1 MNILILDYS
10 VDRTETAAVRRWLPQ
25 RAAVTS
31 CFVDADFRLPVGSEL
46 GRFTHIVHSG
56 SALSIL
62 EDAPFE
68 ETIAA
73 LIRDACVRG
82 IAQMGICYGHQLLC
96 KTLAG
101 RDAVRASPK
110 GLEAGWCEVEFS
122 DSGRARF
129 GVTRRERVWQH
140 HFDEVTRVPPGAE
153 VMATNSHTDI
163 QAFIDQDRRLLGV
176 QFHPEFDREEGNQI
190 FSSLSDELRTQGYS
204 PEHMVQGGP
213 SLETGRIFFDFF
225 LRTFNLDPAVEFTT
239 KATKCTK
246 R

>member
-1 MNILILDYS
+1 MNILVLDYS
-10 VDRTETAAVRRWLPQ
+10 VDRTETAAIRRWLPQ

-31 CFVDADFRLPVGSEL
+31 CFVDTDFRLPDGAEL
-46 GRFTHIVHSG
+46 GGFTHIVHSG

-62 EDAPFE
+62 DEAPFE
-68 ETIAA
+68 ETITA

-110 GLEAGWCEVEFS
+110 GLEAGWCEVDFS
-122 DSGRARF
+122 DSGRAWL
-129 GVTRRERVWQH
+129 GVARRERVWQH

-153 VMATNSHTDI
+153 VMATNPHTEI
-163 QAFIDQDRRLLGV
+163 QAFIDQGRRLLGV
-176 QFHPEFDREEGNQI
+176 QFHPEFDKKEGNLI
-190 FSSLSDELRTQGYS
+190 FSSLSDELRTHGYP
-204 PEHMVQGGP
+204 PEQMVQGGP
-213 SLETGRIFFDFF
+213 SLDAGRVFFDFF

-246 R
+246 S

>member
-10 VDRTETAAVRRWLPQ
+10 VDRTETAAIRRWLPL

-31 CFVDADFRLPVGSEL
+31 YFVDADFRLPDDADLAG
-46 GRFTHIVHSG
+46 FTHVLHSG

-62 EDAPFE
+62 DEAPFE

-110 GLEAGWCEVEFS
+110 GLEAGWCEVDFS
-122 DSGRARF
+122 DSGRAWLS
-129 GVTRRERVWQH
+129 VARRERVWQH

-153 VMATNSHTDI
+153 VIATNSHTEI
-163 QAFIDQDRRLLGV
+163 QAFIDQERRLLGV
-176 QFHPEFDREEGNQI
+176 QFHPEFDKEEGNQI
-190 FSSLSDELRTQGYS
+190 FSSLSDELRTHGYQ
-204 PEHMVQGGP
+204 PEGVITGGP
-213 SLETGRIFFDFF
+213 SIEAGTIFFDFF
-225 LRTFNLDPAVEFTT
+225 LRSFNLDPAVEFTT
-239 KATKCTK
+239 KATKCQQF
-246 R
+246 